1 MLFFFL
7 TMTTPSV
14 PQQLPSRLLSI
25 ALIWALVLIG
35 SVIYT
40 LFLSWR
46 LQTSATMLHDARL
59 IQAELVEMQQAVN
72 QPSIFSHNRILSGV
86 WVVDELLGT
95 ISVGDNEAI
104 LIQSQDAE
112 INRIFEN
119 IEFRWRRNLKPML
132 LNATSA
138 DGLKGEFIVEVKHF
152 THDMNTWLTLIEND
166 SSRNTRWLRL
176 TQIAVGA
183 LSILS
188 IIIVMWFLIVSV
200 LRPLNQLQIGL
211 ERLRASDWKT
221 KVHADGTL
229 EFSHISSDFNLLA
242 DHLNDVYSN
251 LENKVQ
257 EKTQTLA
264 KQNTHLTTLYGLT
277 AFLSEP
283 HTIEDITESFL
294 MRVLSL
300 SKAQAGAV
308 YLWDSKRLSFD
319 CVQSKGVAI
328 LDGDSALLKQIGNE
342 AISQTYPVRLTLR
355 QEDAKALDCSYHE
368 VTVYHIRNKQKEIG
382 VFMVFYQDRC
392 IEDASI
398 DTLFETLGRHLGA
411 AVSNLRMTALEQQAA
426 VNEERN
432 LMAQN
437 LHDSIAQTLSF
448 LNLQV
453 QMLEQ
458 ALQENKAELVGS
470 GLEQIKAG
478 VQECYEDVRELLVNF
493 RTRVTQD
500 SFEEIAQSVLK
511 RFERQ
516 TQVKAHWKMMGTSPV
531 LSSQEKLQA
540 IFILQEALS
549 NVRKHAQAKNVLVT
563 LNTHHGF
570 TLTIM
575 DDGIGIDEDVLEA
588 RKLYHVG
595 LSIMRERA
603 DSVAG
608 HVVIESELDAGTTVR
623 FILPKKVEK

>member
-1 MLFFFL
+1 M
-7 TMTTPSV
+7 PNSPV
-14 PQQLPSRLLSI
+14 PQQLPSRLLCI

-35 SVIYT
+35 SVVYT

-46 LQTSATMLHDARL
+46 LQASATMLHDARL
-59 IQAELVEMQQAVN
+59 ISSEIVEMHELLREPTPLSQ
-72 QPSIFSHNRILSGV
+72 NRVVSGV
-86 WVVDELLGT
+86 WSVDELLGA
-95 ISVGDNEAI
+95 IAVGDAEAL
-104 LIQSQDAE
+104 LIQSKDAT
-112 INRIFEN
+112 INRMFN
-119 IEFRWRRNLKPML
+119 DIEFRWRRNIKPAL
-132 LNATSA
+132 LNMSSKANFNGEYVAELKRFTRDMDTWMTMIEAESA
-138 DGLKGEFIVEVKHF
+138 E
-152 THDMNTWLTLIEND
+152 
-166 SSRNTRWLRL
+166 STRWLRL
-176 TQIAVGA
+176 TQIAVGIV
-183 LSILS
+183 SILS
-188 IIIVMWFLIVSV
+188 IIIVMWFLVVSV
-200 LRPLNQLQIGL
+200 LRPLNQLQVGL

-242 DHLNDVYSN
+242 DHLNDVYST

-264 KQNTHLTTLYGLT
+264 QKNTHLTTLYGLT
-277 AFLSEP
+277 AFLAEP
-283 HTIEDITESFL
+283 HPIEDITESFL
-294 MRVLSL
+294 LRILSL
-300 SKAQAGAV
+300 SQAQAGAV
-308 YLWDSKRLSFD
+308 YFWDNKRSCFD
-319 CVQSKGVAI
+319 CVQVKG
-328 LDGDSALLKQIGNE
+328 
-342 AISQTYPVRLTLR
+342 ISQKDCERSVVIQIAQQALDATYPMRVSLQSSQGDKPL
-355 QEDAKALDCSYHE
+355 LYSE
-368 VTVYHIRNKQKEIG
+368 VTVYHIRNKQKNIG
-382 VFMVFYQDRC
+382 LFMVFHKKRDTD
-392 IEDASI
+392 EPMT

-411 AVSNLRMTALEQQAA
+411 AVSSVRMTALEQQAA

-458 ALQENKAELVGS
+458 ALKDNKPDLIDA

-500 SFEEIAQSVLK
+500 SFEELAQSVLK

-516 TQVKAHWKMMGTSPV
+516 THVKAHWKAIGSGQA

-563 LNTHHGF
+563 VNTLKDF

-575 DDGIGIDEDVLEA
+575 DDGIGIDADLLES

-603 DSVAG
+603 SSVDG
-608 HVVIESELDAGTTVR
+608 QVSIESEADAGTTVR
-623 FILPKKVEK
+623 FVLRKNPENK